1 MKRACLAAFAI
12 AAFAS
17 SAEAV
22 TVANG
27 VVLFNQ
33 ADALAGNVTPGD
45 APGFPVTL
53 SAIGVYR
60 LSGNLLP
67 TAGTDGI
74 DVTAP
79 DVTIDM
85 FGFRLAGAGAALNGI
100 NGHQRALTVLNGTIR
115 GFTASGILADS
126 DYLRVSGVCLL
137 YTSRCV

>member
-100 NGHQRALTVLNGTIR
+100 NGHQRALTGWSR
-115 GFTASGILADS
+115 GRT
-126 DYLRVSGVCLL
+126 
-137 YTSRCV
+137 TSKMAPG